1 MEEKIENLEE
11 KEMLEET
18 EEKPSKFNKKKNKE
32 IEKLQEENKEL
43 NDKILRL
50 NAEMQNIR
58 RRNQEELSK
67 IYKYEGKEMLKKLLV
82 TMDNFERAINMDNN
96 NMEDEVSKFLEG
108 FKLIYVNLKNE
119 LANIGVQEIDCL
131 NEPFNPET
139 MEAVMT
145 ENIDGK
151 ESGIVTTVLLKGYMY
166 HDIVLRPAMV
176 KVSE

>member
-11 KEMLEET
+11 QEMLEEI